1 MFSAK
6 DGAPAKLVPIY
17 YMDTL
22 AGVNFVPTE
31 HVDINAGLTM
41 PRGACDH
48 VYTFNRD
55 EWADAQ
61 GNTLSNSD
69 PVSFEYSMKKA
80 FFNKINNTAPEN
92 QRNFATK
99 DNIGAKLHP
108 LTIEQNAIA
117 SFKSRTTLVPCTANT
132 IGSGLFL
139 QADYAIGGADRTF
152 YLSELAGPLEPECN

>member
-1 MFSAK
+1 MNVLAIGCHP
-6 DGAPAKLVPIY
+6 DDVECCCAG
-17 YMDTL
+17 TL
-22 AGVNFVPTE
+22 AKY
-31 HVDINAGLTM
+31 AK
-41 PRGACDH
+41 RGDRVIVAH
-48 VYTFNRD
+48 ASTGNLGHTFNMD

-108 LTIEQNAIA
+108 LTIEQNAIT